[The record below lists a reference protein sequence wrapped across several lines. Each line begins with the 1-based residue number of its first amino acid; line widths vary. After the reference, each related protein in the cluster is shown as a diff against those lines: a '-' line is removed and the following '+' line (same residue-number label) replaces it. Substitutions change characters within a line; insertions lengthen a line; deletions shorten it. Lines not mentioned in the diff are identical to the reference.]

1 MNIRKY
7 FKYVAS
13 RPEFAALTIFI
24 VIAITFYIINE
35 NFLNFRNLRVLLTI
49 SPEIALIAMGATILM
64 VSGEFDLSVGS
75 VFALSGVV
83 MVVLTNEGVNAHLAF
98 TIALLM

>member
-1 MNIRKY
+1 MNIRKA

-24 VIAITFYIINE
+24 IIAITFYIINE

-64 VSGEFDLSVGS
+64 AKVLIGFDASS
-75 VFALSGVV
+75 DTERIWA
-83 MVVLTNEGVNAHLAF
+83 E
-98 TIALLM
+98 